1 MKVLLL
7 ESQEY
12 FNIQSPYHEKLNLLY
27 KSYLDSTFSI
37 ENGSYRFNISDKD
50 DLIQKLLEMNVNV
63 DQVKSFPQKQKV
75 PQTAIYQTN
84 DNVIE
89 IAISYSQKVNI

>member
-7 ESQEY
+7 EEHEHFY
-12 FNIQSPYHEKLNLLY
+12 IQSPYHEKLNSLY
-27 KSYLDSTFSI
+27 KSYSDSTFSI

-50 DLIQKLLEMNVNV
+50 DLIQKLLELNVNV

-75 PQTAIYQTN
+75 QQTAIYQMD
-84 DNVIE
+84 DNEIE
-89 IAISYSQKVNI
+89 IAIPY